1 MDNHDMADA
10 DKEWEERVRGMLRAE
25 LARRNVSYME
35 LAERLSSIGVIETHK
50 NLSNKIT
57 RGKFP
62 ASFFFQ
68 CMSVLGCKTIRLDR
82 EDG

>member
-1 MDNHDMADA
+1 MAADA
-10 DKEWEERVRGMLRAE
+10 ETEWEDRVRGMLRAE

-35 LAERLSSIGVIETHK
+35 LADRLRAVGVIETHK

-62 ASFFFQ
+62 ASFFFL
-68 CMSVLGCKTIRLDR
+68 CMSVLGCKTIHLDR
-82 EDG
+82 DD

>member
-1 MDNHDMADA
+1 MDDHAMADA
-10 DKEWEERVRGMLRAE
+10 DKEWEERVRGILRAE

-35 LAERLSSIGVIETHK
+35 LADRLRAIGVVDTHK

-68 CMSVLGCKTIRLDR
+68 CMSVLGCKTIHLDR
-82 EDG
+82 ED